1 MSPGFHFHK
10 TNINL
15 SKKKR
20 RFLTLCTKQYIV
32 KEEGI
37 GNKYE
42 GGNGN
47 EGFSIN
53 VNSSI
58 EKEILKV
65 YFKIVLL

>member
-10 TNINL
+10 TKINL
-15 SKKKR
+15 SKKKVSN
-20 RFLTLCTKQYIV
+20 TLYKAINV

-37 GNKYE
+37 GNQYE

-53 VNSSI
+53 VNSSV

>member
-1 MSPGFHFHK
+1 MSPGFYFHK
-10 TNINL
+10 TKINL
-15 SKKKR
+15 SKK

-32 KEEGI
+32 KEEDI
-37 GNKYE
+37 GNQYE

-53 VNSSI
+53 VNSSV

-65 YFKIVLL
+65 YFEIVLL

>member
-1 MSPGFHFHK
+1 M
-10 TNINL
+10 
-15 SKKKR
+15 
-20 RFLTLCTKQYIV
+20 FLTLCTKQYIV

-65 YFKIVLL
+65 YF

>member
-20 RFLTLCTKQYIV
+20 FLTLCTKQCIV

-37 GNKYE
+37 GNQYE

-53 VNSSI
+53 VNSSV